1 MLSIS
6 EISKRKRDRKFLE
19 VKRVAYEEAV
29 EKRLTE
35 NLYNKI
41 WRHRGAEDEARDQA
55 LRSKTQALQV
65 VGVGLKELGVD
76 EPLTSDDLHPVTE
89 GLLFHRMMTYVE
101 AKMNWTVH

>member
-6 EISKRKRDRKFLE
+6 EISKRKRDRRFLE
-19 VKRVAYEEAV
+19 LKRNAYEEAV

-35 NLYNKI
+35 NLYSRI

-76 EPLTSDDLHPVTE
+76 EPLTSEDLSPVME
-89 GLLFHRMMTYVE
+89 GLFYSKR
-101 AKMNWTVH
+101 